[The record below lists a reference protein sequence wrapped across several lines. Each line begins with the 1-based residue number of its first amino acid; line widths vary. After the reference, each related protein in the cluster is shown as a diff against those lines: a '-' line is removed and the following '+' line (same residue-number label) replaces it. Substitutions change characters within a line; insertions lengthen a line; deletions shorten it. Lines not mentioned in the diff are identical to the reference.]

1 MRPEGR
7 DRSCEFRFCLK
18 TLRGAC
24 RPDGDKGKASRFE
37 CPSDAREL
45 VSGSILSI
53 RLSRF
58 RGPRP
63 PPSLASGA
71 RKYFTGRLR
80 SCQRGHEIFTT
91 PLPRRREPGPAQ
103 RYLPASGK
111 GNLSIIHA
119 PRESARGNF
128 RLFFGNR
135 PRDARGRGA
144 PRAGGAGP
152 RIRPREGGR
161 SEREGA
167 GAGRA
172 GPRGAAGGRRH
183 WIAGPLGR
191 SRQGALLA
199 EGSRS
204 TV

>member
-1 MRPEGR
+1 M
-7 DRSCEFRFCLK
+7 
-18 TLRGAC
+18 
-24 RPDGDKGKASRFE
+24 RPDGEIGKASRFE

-119 PRESARGNF
+119 SRESARGNF
-128 RLFFGNR
+128 RLFWES
-135 PRDARGRGA
+135 P
-144 PRAGGAGP
+144 P
-152 RIRPREGGR
+152 
-161 SEREGA
+161 
-167 GAGRA
+167 GRA
-172 GPRGAAGGRRH
+172 GPEGGDEGPGAERARANWRRRGGTRGAEDPAAGEGALGEGGGRR
-183 WIAGPLGR
+183 GTRG
-191 SRQGALLA
+191 A
-199 EGSRS
+199 EGPRGRPEALDRRS
-204 TV
+204 PWALQAGSPPGGGLPKHRLI